1 MEHSI
6 EDGRAAALSS
16 GAVEVISQAE
26 LAEKLCGIKGVSE
39 VYSVTGEFDIIAI
52 VRVVELSQVAD
63 VVTGEI
69 AKLPDV
75 LGTQTHVAFE
85 AYSRFDL
92 EAMFSIGVD

>member
-1 MEHSI
+1 MI
-6 EDGRAAALSS
+6 
-16 GAVEVISQAE
+16 AVFVMIKCAKDTIAE